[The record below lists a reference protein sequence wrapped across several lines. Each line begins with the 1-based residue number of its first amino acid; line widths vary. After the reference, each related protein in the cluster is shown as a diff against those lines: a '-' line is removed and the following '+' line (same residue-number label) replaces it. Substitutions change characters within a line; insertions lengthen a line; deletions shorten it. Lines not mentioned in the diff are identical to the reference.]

1 MAQLIFMES
10 CEGLKNGEDVIKM
23 KKTLHK
29 QMEKQKIA
37 RFVVVVVVVVV
48 AVLVVL
54 VTCCPL
60 RRSPQKPI

>member
-23 KKTLHK
+23 KKTWHK

-37 RFVVVVVVVVV
+37 RFVVVVVV
-48 AVLVVL
+48 AVLLLL